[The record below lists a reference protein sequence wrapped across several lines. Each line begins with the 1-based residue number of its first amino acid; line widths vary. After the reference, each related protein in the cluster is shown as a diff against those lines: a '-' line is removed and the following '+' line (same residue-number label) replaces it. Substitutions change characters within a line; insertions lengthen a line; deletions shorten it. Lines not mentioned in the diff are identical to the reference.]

1 MAICVYQHFNTTIRN
16 GGDSLESCRGFI
28 LLQPSDYLELQ
39 EMKTQIEQ
47 QTNIT
52 NSYLLPPLSIQDA
65 GMIGG
70 AIVTTWAIAFGFVL
84 VVRMLLNKS

>member
-16 GGDSLESCRGFI
+16 GGDSLQSCRGYI

-47 QTNIT
+47 QTN
-52 NSYLLPPLSIQDA
+52 SYLLPPLSVQDA

-70 AIVTTWAIAFGFVL
+70 AIVTSWAIAYGFVL
-84 VVRMLLNKS
+84 VGRMLLNKN